1 MLRKR
6 NYPITPED
14 LNILDC
20 LEKHLI
26 LRVPFRLVDKLVAA
40 GLIEIAMMPPDRIS
54 ARGSALLR
62 EQRDAQA
69 PASAAAGL
77 TTRGDTG
84 AERLRLHMG
93 ARRVARVARVA
104 RSLGSWGRR

>member
-1 MLRKR
+1 MLSER

-14 LNILDC
+14 LHILDS
-20 LEKHLI
+20 LEKRAI
-26 LRVPFRLVDKLVAA
+26 LQVPFRLTDKLVAA
-40 GLIEIAMMPPDRIS
+40 GLIEIAMIPPDRIS

-69 PASAAAGL
+69 QASAVLDLAN
-77 TTRGDTG
+77 RGDTG
-84 AERLRLHMG
+84 AERRRLDMG
-93 ARRVARVARVA
+93 AHRLARVAHAA

>member
-1 MLRKR
+1 MFRKR
-6 NYPITPED
+6 SYPITPDD

-20 LEKHLI
+20 LEKRVI
-26 LRVPFRLVDKLVAA
+26 LQVPFRLVDKLVAA

-69 PASAAAGL
+69 QASIAAGL
-77 TTRGDTG
+77 ATRGDT
-84 AERLRLHMG
+84 ATQRLRPNPG
-93 ARRVARVARVA
+93 ARRRA
-104 RSLGSWGRR
+104 